1 MLPLLL
7 GGDNLSNIFLLPSK
21 ALSLEFHRH
30 SLDSHDPMPNILIE
44 YCHITD
50 TEYNRCHSS
59 SMNPKAL

>member
-7 GGDNLSNIFLLPSK
+7 GGDSLSNIFLLPSK

-44 YCHITD
+44 YCHMID
-50 TEYNRCHSS
+50 TEYNRCH
-59 SMNPKAL
+59 